1 MTFRRFLA
9 FLILAIVCEVGVF
22 AASYQDLLF
31 LRQPSTSLLASSPVV
46 FEARADQALRRKQ
59 LTRQHLDTIATTAR
73 AFNLP
78 GLERRSL
85 ERAVKEHPS
94 DIDLRLRLADAMR
107 RGGELVRAEHLF
119 QSVLNA
125 VPEPTR

>member
-1 MTFRRFLA
+1 MTFRRFVL
-9 FLILAIVCEVGVF
+9 FLTLAIVGEVGVF

-31 LRQPSTSLLASSPVV
+31 LRQPSAALLASPPGV
-46 FEARADQALRRKQ
+46 FEARADHALRRKQ

-73 AFNLP
+73 AFDLP

-85 ERAVKEHPS
+85 ERAVAEHPT

-107 RGGELVRAEHLF
+107 RGGDLVRAEQLF
-119 QSVLNA
+119 QAVLNA
-125 VPEPTR
+125 LPEPGR